1 MQSALAS
8 RTQTARRS
16 TFAVHGTAELA
27 FTGAAAALL
36 LGIGVSY
43 GALAG
48 AVIAALLLGLLGG
61 RESDR
66 DSVIG
71 VILAFGLGLGVL
83 LLWYYPG
90 RASNKFG
97 ILVGQ
102 IVAIEPTDLT
112 TLVIAAGVV
121 LAVLAIIYRPLLFSS
136 VDPVVAAARGVPG
149 RLLAP
154 LFAVLIGVAT
164 ALGVQIVGALL
175 VVALMVTP
183 AAAAARVT
191 ASPLRATILSV
202 IFAELAAL
210 GGIVLSLAPGAPV
223 SFFVTAVSSAVVV
236 VAIVVPDL
244 PRVSG
249 GGVVAQ
255 QGGQGE
261 HERRRRRWSTTRA
274 GRRGVIDTVQCGQCN
289 INRTWSSPTTK
300 PMAPPTAMSFHS
312 SCRNAG
318 RSRPSYSSDVM
329 RIMRCSTMLVTSIAL
344 VR

>member
-1 MQSALAS
+1 MKPLAAPTHRLEGS
-8 RTQTARRS
+8 RMNRLFDFDLTLELLGFDFVQTALLAAAVLGLVAGTLGPLIVMRRMS
-16 TFAVHGTAELA
+16 FAVHGTAELA

-223 SFFVTAVSSAVVV
+223 SFFVTAVSFTIYLVCRVVEWWRNR
-236 VAIVVPDL
+236 AA
-244 PRVSG
+244 RVSTNDADDG
-249 GGVVAQ
+249 GA
-255 QGGQGE
+255 
-261 HERRRRRWSTTRA
+261 RREPVGA
-274 GRRGVIDTVQCGQCN
+274 
-289 INRTWSSPTTK
+289 
-300 PMAPPTAMSFHS
+300 A
-312 SCRNAG
+312 
-318 RSRPSYSSDVM
+318 
-329 RIMRCSTMLVTSIAL
+329 
-344 VR
+344 